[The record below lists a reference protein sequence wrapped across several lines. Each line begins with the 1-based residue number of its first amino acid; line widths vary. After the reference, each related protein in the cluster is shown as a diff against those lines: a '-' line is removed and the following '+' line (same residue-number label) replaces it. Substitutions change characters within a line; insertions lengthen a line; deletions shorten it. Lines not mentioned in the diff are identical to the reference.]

1 MQFKAALSTLTDT
14 RAAIS
19 QLKAA
24 VGDLDP
30 DLVLLFVSPHH
41 LENADALLADVRD
54 KINARN
60 LIGCTAAGIIGGDR
74 EVEDAPAISIWA
86 AKLPDVR
93 ILPFIIDQQ
102 DVTSLEGN
110 DAWRDHLIVSAD
122 AKPGFIILP
131 DPFSIDVEHC
141 LSEMDDAYPGSKI
154 VGGLASAGRA
164 PGENRLFLNDQV
176 LRQGLVGVSLSGPI
190 QIDTVVSQGCRPIG
204 EPFVITKAE
213 QNVIQELRGKPALE
227 IVRSVFASAS
237 PTDQALMQT
246 GLHVGRVVDERGE
259 KFGQGDFLIRNL
271 MGVVEQS
278 AIAINALIRPGQ
290 TIQFQVRDSKSADE
304 EMRDLLTEEIA
315 AMPTPPGGGLL
326 FTCNGR
332 GARMFGKPNHDIG
345 LVNSIAKDCQVAG
358 FFAAGEIGPVG
369 NRTFIHGF
377 TSSLIL
383 FRRAG

>member
-383 FRRAG
+383 FRRPG